1 MVQLTGIIGKRRC
14 IHKELVERKSEN
26 DQLNFE
32 LNQLQSLAN
41 IGVTTSMIAHEINNL
56 LTPLVNYATLALN
69 NPDDRQLAKKALRK
83 TAQNSDRASKIMQ
96 SILNAVKG
104 MNEDKKHTSLT
115 ELVEDAFS
123 CLCRDFSKDAITV
136 KIQIPQDLTV
146 YVVAIQLQQVIV
158 NLILNA
164 REAMLSNGGVLT
176 ITAEQNEQTI
186 TVRVS
191 DTGSGIET
199 ANLQRIFEPFFTT
212 KSGENGSEQNGG
224 YGLGLAFCRRVIEA
238 NNGSISVE
246 SIPQSGTSFEIN
258 LPRYEAEE

>member
-96 SILNAVKG
+96 SILNAAKG
-104 MNEDKKHTSLT
+104 TDEEKTHTSLT
-115 ELVEDAFS
+115 ELVDEAFA

-146 YVVAIQLQQVIV
+146 YVVAVQLQQVIV

-164 REAMLSNGGVLT
+164 REAMLGEGGVSRTPMPWVFL
-176 ITAEQNEQTI
+176 IG
-186 TVRVS
+186 V
-191 DTGSGIET
+191 
-199 ANLQRIFEPFFTT
+199 
-212 KSGENGSEQNGG
+212 
-224 YGLGLAFCRRVIEA
+224 
-238 NNGSISVE
+238 
-246 SIPQSGTSFEIN
+246 
-258 LPRYEAEE
+258 